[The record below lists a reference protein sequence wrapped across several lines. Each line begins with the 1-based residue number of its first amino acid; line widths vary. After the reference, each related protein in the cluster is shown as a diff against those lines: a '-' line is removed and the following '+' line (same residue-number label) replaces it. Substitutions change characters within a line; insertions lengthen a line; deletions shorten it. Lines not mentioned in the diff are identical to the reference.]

1 MPTTTPARRY
11 RTPLVAVALLASA
24 VLGGCSSGNSAPDA
38 EKAKLLTKAMELMNG
53 GNTFDEYEQAAYK
66 CLDGKMSKST
76 LRSILTWHDRNGSFN
91 DEAKPMFAAYEKCA
105 GVPVDLPGDQ

>member
-1 MPTTTPARRY
+1 MAKTKTARQY
-11 RTPLVAVALLASA
+11 RTPFVAVVLIASA
-24 VLGGCSSGNSAPDA
+24 TLGGCSSGKSAPDA

-53 GNTFDEYEQAAYK
+53 GNEVDEYAQAAYK
-66 CLDGKMSKST
+66 CLDGKMSKSS
-76 LRSILTWHDRNGSFN
+76 LKSILSWYDRNESFN